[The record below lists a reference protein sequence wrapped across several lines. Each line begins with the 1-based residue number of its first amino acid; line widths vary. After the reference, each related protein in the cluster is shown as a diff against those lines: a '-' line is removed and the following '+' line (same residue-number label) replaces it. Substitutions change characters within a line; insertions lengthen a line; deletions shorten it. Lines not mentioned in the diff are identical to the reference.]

1 MTATLF
7 EAPAQWQ
14 CATLAELCSAEGG
27 DIQTGP
33 FGSQLHASDYVEH
46 GIPSVMPQNIGDNV
60 IHPEGIA
67 RITSEDARRL
77 SRYLLTE
84 GDIVYSRRGDV
95 ERRALV
101 RANQEG
107 WLCGTGCLRIRPGA
121 AVDSRYLSYYL
132 GHPEVRRWIVRH
144 AVGATMLNLNS
155 KILGEVP
162 VLVPPRVIQKSVA
175 ALLGAIDDKIA
186 VNDRIAET
194 THMLAAA
201 EHARVAQQAERACTL
216 GDVIELSYGKALP
229 AAQRRP
235 GPVAVYGSGGPSG
248 WHDQSLVRG
257 PGIIVGRKGT
267 VGSVYWSHRDFF
279 PIDTTYYISVTDD
292 RLTTEYVYFLLTRLG
307 LSEMNSDSAVPGLN
321 RSRALAIPVHLPN
334 GETIAEFTE
343 RVRPLFAVR
352 EQMAR
357 ENQALTQLR
366 DTLLPGLMSG
376 QLRIKDAEHVVE
388 VAV

>member
-1 MTATLF
+1 
-7 EAPAQWQ
+7 
-14 CATLAELCSAEGG
+14 
-27 DIQTGP
+27 
-33 FGSQLHASDYVEH
+33 
-46 GIPSVMPQNIGDNV
+46 
-60 IHPEGIA
+60 
-67 RITSEDARRL
+67 
-77 SRYLLTE
+77 
-84 GDIVYSRRGDV
+84 
-95 ERRALV
+95 
-101 RANQEG
+101 
-107 WLCGTGCLRIRPGA
+107 
-121 AVDSRYLSYYL
+121 
-132 GHPEVRRWIVRH
+132 
-144 AVGATMLNLNS
+144 MLNLNS